1 MKNILTLSLGLVLV
15 AALPGC
21 GGKKPVV
28 IQEEET
34 MQEEK
39 PKAVVR
45 TAQNMRVSGPMAE
58 KEIGWDQDD
67 LA

>member
-1 MKNILTLSLGLVLV
+1 MKKILTLSLGLVLV

-21 GGKKPVV
+21 GGKKPV
-28 IQEEET
+28 IIEEET